1 MAGLLQMQPERLQT
15 MQLDLWVGMCVCVLF
30 CDRLAHLLLGQKE
43 SEYSWASVRVREGN
57 ILFIIINYIFFMV
70 K

>member
-1 MAGLLQMQPERLQT
+1 MAGLLQMQPEKLQT

-43 SEYSWASVRVREGN
+43 SEYSWAD
-57 ILFIIINYIFFMV
+57 
-70 K
+70 